1 MKIRKTL
8 FDRLLALRSRKAIT
22 RIQAAI
28 LVAVIILA
36 AISGFFYFYLTAT
49 QTQEIIIGA
58 PLPLSGSMATIG
70 LSCQRG
76 HDLAV
81 EDINAAGGIK
91 SLGGRRIKIVYGDT
105 QSNPTVATSETER
118 LIATYNPTALI
129 GAYSSAL
136 TLVATEVSERHKVP
150 FLAPM
155 AQVDSLTDRGFQYI
169 FRQAIRSSNTGA
181 KAVDM
186 IVDMAQ
192 HFGTPVT
199 NVAFV
204 YDNSLLGQTISNSS
218 KTRAL
223 EANFTIVFDEM
234 FTANAQD
241 LSPLV
246 IRLKAANPKP
256 DVIFILAYLN
266 DAILLANTFQ
276 EFQMNA
282 KAFVGMAGAGF
293 LEPSFIT
300 SAGNNSEY
308 FFAGTGWTRDLNIPG
323 LADVVTR
330 FEQKY
335 PQFMNEHAGLCY
347 AATWLMK
354 EALEMSGSL
363 HPDKP
368 LDPDSIR
375 DAFLKIDIS
384 SGPAAMTAM
393 GRAKF
398 NEKGDNIY
406 GTQIY
411 LQILNGTQHTVWP
424 FNVAS
429 TNAVFP
435 TPPWS
440 ER

>member
-1 MKIRKTL
+1 MKVRKTII
-8 FDRLLALRSRKAIT
+8 DRLLALRSRKAIT
-22 RIQAAI
+22 KIQGAI
-28 LVAVIILA
+28 LVAVIVVA
-36 AISGFFYFYLTAT
+36 ALGAFFYLYMTAAPT
-49 QTQEIIIGA
+49 SDIIIAA

-76 HDLAV
+76 HELAV

-91 SLGGRRIKIVYGDT
+91 SLGGRNITMVYGDT
-105 QSNPTVATSETER
+105 QSDPTVATSETER
-118 LIATYNPTALI
+118 LIATYNPTAML

-155 AQVDSLTDRGFQYI
+155 AQIDSLTDRGFKYV
-169 FRQAIRSSNTGA
+169 FRQAIRSSNTGV

-186 IVDMAQ
+186 IADMAQ
-192 HFGTPVT
+192 HFGSPVK
-199 NVAFV
+199 NVALV
-204 YDNSLLGQTISNSS
+204 YDNSALGQTISNSS
-218 KTRAL
+218 RQRAL
-223 EANFTIVFDEM
+223 QLNYTIVFDEM
-234 FTANAQD
+234 FTANSQD
-241 LSPLV
+241 YSPLV
-246 IRLKAANPKP
+246 IRLKAVNPQP
-256 DVIFILAYLN
+256 DVVFILAYLN

-276 EFQMNA
+276 EFKLNA

-308 FFAGTGWTRDLNIPG
+308 FFAGTGFTRDLNITG

-330 FEQKY
+330 FELKY
-335 PQFMNEHAGLCY
+335 PQFMNEHADLCY
-347 AATWLMK
+347 AATWVIK
-354 EALEMSGSL
+354 EVLELSGTL
-363 HPDKP
+363 HPSNP

-384 SGPAAMTAM
+384 SGPAALTAA
-393 GRAKF
+393 GRVKF

-411 LQILNGTQHTVWP
+411 LQILNASQRAVWP
-424 FNVAS
+424 FSIAS
-429 TNAVFP
+429 TTAVFP
-435 TPPWS
+435 RPPW
-440 ER
+440 E